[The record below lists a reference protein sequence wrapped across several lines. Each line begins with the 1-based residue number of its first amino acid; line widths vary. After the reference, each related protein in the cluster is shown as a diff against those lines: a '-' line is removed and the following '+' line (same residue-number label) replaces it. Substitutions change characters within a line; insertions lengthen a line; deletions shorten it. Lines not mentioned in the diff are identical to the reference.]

1 MILFSSITKKFV
13 NRETISYAFFGMITT
28 IVNIGIFELLF
39 LAGTDYRPANFV
51 ALIVTK
57 FFAYI
62 VNKLFVFR
70 TKTIGFGDLLK
81 EFGRYTLAR
90 GGTMLI
96 DWFGLILLV
105 SVLGISE
112 HIGKF
117 FTTVIV
123 VILNYVLGKLLV
135 FRKRSTNTVE

>member
-1 MILFSSITKKFV
+1 MILFSSITKRIV
-13 NRETISYAFFGMITT
+13 NRETISYAVFGVLTT
-28 IVNIGIFELLF
+28 IVNIGIFEVLLI
-39 LAGTDYRPANFV
+39 AGTDYRAANLV

-70 TKTIGFGDLLK
+70 TKTIGFCALLR